1 MTIEARKYQAFYTK
15 STPIVDYMVRKL
27 KLKLSDKILEP
38 CGGNGVFV
46 EAILNENEF
55 ASIDVCELNP
65 SAIAT
70 LQNKFSNYKNV
81 NVRECDT
88 LTDDELNFNSN
99 FGGYYDKII
108 ANPPYG
114 AWQDLE
120 KKVILKKMYSGLY
133 AKESYTLFLF
143 RCIELLKENG
153 ILTFIIPDTFL
164 NLHSHKAIRKHIL
177 TKTRVLELA
186 LFPSSYF
193 PGVNFGYANL
203 SIITLQKT
211 FNQMECLN
219 NSFNVFTDFSAV
231 EQLSNIQENEL
242 KIYSF
247 SQKEILSNPDYA
259 FLISDNANIAL
270 TINNTKL
277 KIGDIAHCVTGFYS
291 GDDKIFLQVLDPTTL
306 KNGKNYGSVDTNAIS
321 KEYKNIPTIL
331 DGIENEKHF
340 VPIVK
345 GGNVKYLKQ
354 EGWFMNWSKETVLHY
369 KKDKKARFQNSKYY
383 FRFGIG
389 VPMISSSSITASLI
403 ENKLFDQSIVGIF
416 PKDED
421 LTYFLLAFFNSN
433 TCNKLIRTIN
443 PSANNPANYIKKI
456 PFIEPTTTDKMK
468 IDNLVK
474 IILSNIAFVGHYEG
488 QLLIETEINEIFAT
502 IYGF

>member
-15 STPIVDYMVRKL
+15 STPIVDYMVRNLNL
-27 KLKLSDKILEP
+27 KSTDKVLEP
-38 CGGNGVFV
+38 CGGDGVFV
-46 EAILNENEF
+46 EAMLKENRL
-55 ASIDVCELNP
+55 ANIDVCELNP
-65 SAIAT
+65 SAIAV
-70 LQNKFSNYKNV
+70 LRDKFSNHTNV
-81 NVRECDT
+81 NVRECDA
-88 LTDDELNFNSN
+88 LLDNELNFNSN

-120 KKVILKKMYSGLY
+120 KRATLKKMYSGLY
-133 AKESYTLFLF
+133 ANESYALFLF
-143 RCIELLKENG
+143 RSIELLKENG

-164 NLHSHKAIRKHIL
+164 NLHSHKALRKHIL
-177 TKTRVLELA
+177 TKTKVLELA

-211 FNQMECLN
+211 FSQTLNLN
-219 NSFNVFTDFSAV
+219 NSFKVLTDFSTV

-242 KIYSF
+242 KVYSF
-247 SQKEILSNPDYA
+247 SQKETLANPDYA
-259 FLISDNANIAL
+259 FFISNNANIAR
-270 TINNTKL
+270 TINDTKL
-277 KIGDIAHCVTGFYS
+277 KIGDVADCVTGFYS
-291 GDDKIFLQVLDPTTL
+291 GDDKKFLKVISPEL
-306 KNGKNYGSVDTNAIS
+306 KNGKNYDLIDTNTINRD
-321 KEYKNIPTIL
+321 YKNIPNIL
-331 DGIENEKHF
+331 DGIEDEKHF
-340 VPIVK
+340 LPIVK
-345 GGNVKYLKQ
+345 GGNMKYLKQ
-354 EGWFMNWSKETVLHY
+354 EAWFMNWSKKAVLHY
-369 KKDKKARFQNSKYY
+369 KTDKKARFQNPKYY

-416 PKDED
+416 PKDEG

-456 PFIEPTTTDKMK
+456 PFIEPTSTDKGE
-468 IDNLVK
+468 IDSLVK
-474 IILSNIAFVGHYEG
+474 TILSSITIVGHYETA
-488 QLLIETEINEIFAT
+488 LETKINEIFAT